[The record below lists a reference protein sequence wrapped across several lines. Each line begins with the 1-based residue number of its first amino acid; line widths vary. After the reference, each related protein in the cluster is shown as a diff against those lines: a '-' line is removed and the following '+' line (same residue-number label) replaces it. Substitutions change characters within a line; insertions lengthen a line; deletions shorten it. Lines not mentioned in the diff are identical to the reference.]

1 MESPDKLTIKKIMKN
16 RKRSRLNSERAISHR
31 EEGLCKFR
39 SQQQVNFKSF
49 KNVDESIE
57 AAAGD
62 SRSLPRLDIRPLNPS
77 IPLDS
82 YELDDSKIGCR
93 IFMQDEKTRLFQKIT
108 RVNNFWNRS
117 SLMIPNVFKMARIYE
132 EDSRYLYEYQDLS
145 KKELMIHSN
154 GLRANS
160 SFER

>member
-16 RKRSRLNSERAISHR
+16 RKRSRLNSERTVSHR
-31 EEGLCKFR
+31 EESLCKFR

-77 IPLDS
+77 TLLDS
-82 YELDDSKIGCR
+82 YEPDDSKIGSR
-93 IFMQDEKTRLFQKIT
+93 IFMQDEKTRLFQKIS

-117 SLMIPNVFKMARIYE
+117 SLMIPNVFKMARIHE

-145 KKELMIHSN
+145 KKELMIQSN
-154 GLRANS
+154 GLRANG